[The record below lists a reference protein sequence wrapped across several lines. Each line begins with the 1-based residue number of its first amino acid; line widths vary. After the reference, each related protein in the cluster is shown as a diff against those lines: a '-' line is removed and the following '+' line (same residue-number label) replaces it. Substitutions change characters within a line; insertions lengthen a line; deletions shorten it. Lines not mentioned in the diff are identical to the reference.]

1 MVTQLTVI
9 KTTPS
14 ETRTTVEREN
24 KTVNTLFNTITET
37 LCAFAQGVFYF
48 LYNTMLNY

>member
-14 ETRTTVEREN
+14 ETRTTVERERERERERI
-24 KTVNTLFNTITET
+24 KP
-37 LCAFAQGVFYF
+37 
-48 LYNTMLNY
+48 